1 MVSEMKSHDLYDK
14 YIFYHQ
20 SILTNKSS
28 IYLYKIS
35 EYSFNEFIFRY
46 NNEHKFADRVD
57 FDYNQYKIRNR
68 DEKIDSIQDIPPTN

>member
-1 MVSEMKSHDLYDK
+1 MLSEMRSHGLYDK

-20 SILTNKSS
+20 SILTNKAS

-46 NNEHKFADRVD
+46 NNEYKFADKID
-57 FDYNQYKIRNR
+57 FDYNQYKIKRR
-68 DEKIDSIQDIPPTN
+68 DDKIDSIQDIPPTN